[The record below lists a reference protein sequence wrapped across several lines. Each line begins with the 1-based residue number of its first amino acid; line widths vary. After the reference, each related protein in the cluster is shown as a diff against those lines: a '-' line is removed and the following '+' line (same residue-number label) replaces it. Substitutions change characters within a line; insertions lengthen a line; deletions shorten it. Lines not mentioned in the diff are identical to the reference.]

1 MACNF
6 SGLDVLRVCLAG
18 ELHHPDGR
26 VFESRHMASARHRNP
41 DPPRQSGR
49 QPVKLQRA
57 EQADQRPWNFAGHC
71 HQLHARSC
79 RRLEA
84 GTARAPHT
92 PVGRRHACKHHARH
106 IRIGQIARAQPGVLA
121 HQLQCLLH
129 AGDSGAHGG
138 AMVASWRAAI
148 VCFKHSSIA
157 NIRRISTQCS
167 VASSGRLD
175 QAMGDGHSFL
185 RSAGVQSDWHIR
197 LKQRIEVDSELSQSR
212 HPRLSWQQTRLH
224 DACRNKRCVAASYV
238 ARISLAVAL
247 ARGLSASG

>member
-1 MACNF
+1 MLGAAAVWKPVQPARRT
-6 SGLDVLRVCLAG
+6 LQLA
-18 ELHHPDGR
+18 
-26 VFESRHMASARHRNP
+26 
-41 DPPRQSGR
+41 
-49 QPVKLQRA
+49 
-57 EQADQRPWNFAGHC
+57 AG
-71 HQLHARSC
+71 
-79 RRLEA
+79 
-84 GTARAPHT
+84 
-92 PVGRRHACKHHARH
+92 RHACKHHARH

-121 HQLQCLLH
+121 HQLQYSLGV
-129 AGDSGAHGG
+129 GDSGAHDRRSGR
-138 AMVASWRAAI
+138 SWRGPSL
-148 VCFKHSSIA
+148 FKHSSIA